1 MIKSG
6 ENYQDI
12 QLEKDANTL
21 KFELINFQE
30 VLTITTDKI
39 KVKKYIESIIKC
51 VVVYFNKF
59 CGVSFELNGF
69 NCLSLFEVIYYFL
82 RLKEYIYSQKETL
95 KPQNTDKN
103 KILFK
108 RKFMGKFPSKHS
120 LINPEDSNHE
130 GQQGRERKDFAKRFL
145 IKEKKKMKE
154 PKNELEAVGFDMAM
168 LEDENYDFL
177 NFAKLRKI
185 FKNHTEDFLQFP
197 EFKNV
202 KSFFEKS
209 YEVSEEKINK
219 YKKYLK
225 SIGRLKN
232 DYENKIIEIIAHYM
246 NSKADIENGSFI
258 KQLAETNAHYN
269 VTYRML
275 ICKSIPFFMFNF
287 GGRIKDDVR
296 WTLFKLLQYDTSE
309 VQQEFID
316 MEEENSS
323 SEPIFN
329 FNLLMDDFTSNIM
342 TVLLREINNNGYEN
356 RREYIEACL
365 NIKIMKFFCEE
376 HNAHFQSFFFN
387 NNAISP
393 KDVIVRYKGIFKT
406 KIKNGRKNDSTS
418 LVPSVPIKPIKRN
431 RRNSF
436 LLALQEDKNELHNNY
451 TKRASVFEYL
461 LRVLGKILLLS
472 NWMNNRR
479 DELDDYFYDI
489 YFIILEF
496 LIETIQGTTRD
507 NLNKIFSGEKKNKRF
522 FERFLVDINPMLI
535 DDSSNAPLN
544 YIIRKDMMDFIMA
557 FLEESNY
564 IIRKDMMDFIMAF
577 LEESAT
583 PPNGIVEI
591 SSVILPAT
599 ILESIIATMNKLHED
614 QNEEENEEKDD
625 KENNKK
631 VDIK

>member
-1 MIKSG
+1 
-6 ENYQDI
+6 
-12 QLEKDANTL
+12 
-21 KFELINFQE
+21 
-30 VLTITTDKI
+30 
-39 KVKKYIESIIKC
+39 
-51 VVVYFNKF
+51 
-59 CGVSFELNGF
+59 
-69 NCLSLFEVIYYFL
+69 
-82 RLKEYIYSQKETL
+82 
-95 KPQNTDKN
+95 
-103 KILFK
+103 
-108 RKFMGKFPSKHS
+108 
-120 LINPEDSNHE
+120 
-130 GQQGRERKDFAKRFL
+130 
-145 IKEKKKMKE
+145 
-154 PKNELEAVGFDMAM
+154 MAM

-197 EFKNV
+197 EFKSV

-387 NNAISP
+387 
-393 KDVIVRYKGIFKT
+393 KM
-406 KIKNGRKNDSTS
+406 
-418 LVPSVPIKPIKRN
+418 L
-431 RRNSF
+431 F
-436 LLALQEDKNELHNNY
+436 LQK
-451 TKRASVFEYL
+451 
-461 LRVLGKILLLS
+461 
-472 NWMNNRR
+472 
-479 DELDDYFYDI
+479 
-489 YFIILEF
+489 
-496 LIETIQGTTRD
+496 
-507 NLNKIFSGEKKNKRF
+507 
-522 FERFLVDINPMLI
+522 ML
-535 DDSSNAPLN
+535 
-544 YIIRKDMMDFIMA
+544 
-557 FLEESNY
+557 
-564 IIRKDMMDFIMAF
+564 
-577 LEESAT
+577 
-583 PPNGIVEI
+583 
-591 SSVILPAT
+591 
-599 ILESIIATMNKLHED
+599 
-614 QNEEENEEKDD
+614 
-625 KENNKK
+625 
-631 VDIK
+631 